1 MYPVLLLIHSWL
13 RWLVLLALVARL
25 GRALAARVQGSPYV
39 DLDRR
44 LSLVLMILVDI
55 QLTLGLLLWA
65 VSPTIRQA
73 FADPGAAMK
82 NSAVRL
88 LFVEH
93 PITMIA
99 AVVLVHVAHV
109 IGKRAT
115 AERPPHG
122 RVLLFTLLAL
132 VLMLSRIPW

>member
-1 MYPVLLLIHSWL
+1 MYTVVLMVHSWL
-13 RWLVLLALVARL
+13 RWLVLLALVARI
-25 GRALAARVQGSPYV
+25 GRALVARVQGSPYV

-44 LSLVLMILVDI
+44 LSLVTVILADL
-55 QLTLGLLLWA
+55 QLTLGLVLWA

-73 FADPGAAMK
+73 FADPGAAMR
-82 NSAVRL
+82 NSALRL

-99 AVVLVHVAHV
+99 AVVLVHVAHAV
-109 IGKRAT
+109 GKRAT
-115 AERPPHG
+115 AAQAPHG
-122 RVLLFTLLAL
+122 RVLVFVLLAL